1 MKKKKKQ
8 PKNKNEKTK
17 THHPSMNRICKPLP
31 RWTHWQVSQASQSM
45 ILCMCIQ
52 LLGCVWL
59 FATHGLQPTG
69 LLCPWNFPG
78 KDTGVVCHFLLQRIF
93 PTHGLNLGLLNCRQI
108 FYWLSY
114 QGSCSIC
121 RELSQARLRD
131 FTFTLHFPAL
141 ETEMATH
148 YSVLAWRI
156 PGMGEPGG
164 LPSPRSHRVR
174 HNWSDLA
181 A

>member
-1 MKKKKKQ
+1 MLLWRSVGPVRFNPFEDDFLYIPNINLVLKMKKKKKQ

-78 KDTGVVCHFLLQRIF
+78 KNTGLGCHFLLQGIF
-93 PTHGLNLGLLNCRQI
+93 PTTLDQTHVSCIGRWILYHLSHLGSPYDTRRTSETSP
-108 FYWLSY
+108 Y
-114 QGSCSIC
+114 
-121 RELSQARLRD
+121 
-131 FTFTLHFPAL
+131 FP
-141 ETEMATH
+141 
-148 YSVLAWRI
+148 R
-156 PGMGEPGG
+156 
-164 LPSPRSHRVR
+164 
-174 HNWSDLA
+174 
-181 A
+181 